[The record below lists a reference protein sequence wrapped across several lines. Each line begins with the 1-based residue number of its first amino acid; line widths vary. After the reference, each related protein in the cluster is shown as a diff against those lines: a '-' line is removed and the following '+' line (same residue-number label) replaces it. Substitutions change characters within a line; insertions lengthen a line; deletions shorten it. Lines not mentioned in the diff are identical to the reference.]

1 MIVIADTS
9 VLLNLALVGQ
19 IQLLR
24 VLFGTIVIPV
34 PVKDEFERLAAT
46 TGRFAGLVLPE
57 WVRVDTAAQTVM
69 DDEILQQLDPGEA
82 AAILLAV
89 KLHADAVLMDESEGR
104 AIAQARGLRT
114 IGILGILI
122 QARQAGHLAAVR
134 PVIEALRSKA
144 KFRLSDAL
152 VDHALAMCQE

>member
-24 VLFGTIVIPV
+24 ELFGVIVIPV
-34 PVKDEFERLAAT
+34 PVKDEFERLAVT

-57 WVRVDTAAQTVM
+57 WVRVYTASQTGM
-69 DDEILQQLDPGEA
+69 GDAILQQLDPGEA

-89 KLHADAVLMDESEGR
+89 KLHADAVLMDESVGR
-104 AIAQARGLRT
+104 VIAQARGLRT

-134 PVIEALRSKA
+134 PVIEALPARPSSGSATRS
-144 KFRLSDAL
+144 
-152 VDHALAMCQE
+152 

>member
-1 MIVIADTS
+1 MSSLIPRF
-9 VLLNLALVGQ
+9 LLNLVLVGQ

-24 VLFGTIVIPV
+24 VLFGVIVIPV
-34 PVKDEFERLAAT
+34 PVKDEFERLAVT

-57 WVRVDTAAQTVM
+57 WVRVDTASQTGM
-69 DDEILQQLDPGEA
+69 GDAILQQLDPGEA

-89 KLHADAVLMDESEGR
+89 KLHADAVLMDESVGR
-104 AIAQARGLRT
+104 VIAQARGLRT

-122 QARQAGHLAAVR
+122 QARQARHLVAVR

-144 KFRLSDAL
+144 KFRLSDTI
-152 VDHALAMCQE
+152 VNHALAMCQE

>member
-9 VLLNLALVGQ
+9 VLLNLALVGH

-46 TGRFAGLVLPE
+46 TGRFTGLVLPE
-57 WVRVDTAAQTVM
+57 WVRVDTAALTAM
-69 DDEILQQLDPGEA
+69 DDEILRQLDPGEA

-122 QARQAGHLAAVR
+122 QARQAGHLEAIR
-134 PVIEALRSKA
+134 PVIEALLSKA
-144 KFRLSDAL
+144 KFRLSDTL
-152 VDHALAMCQE
+152 VNHALEMCQE

>member
-1 MIVIADTS
+1 
-9 VLLNLALVGQ
+9 ALVGH

-24 VLFGTIVIPV
+24 VLFGAIVIPV

-46 TGRFAGLVLPE
+46 TGRFTGLVLPE
-57 WVRVDTAAQTVM
+57 WVRVDTAALTAM
-69 DDEILQQLDPGEA
+69 DDEILRQLDPGEA

-122 QARQAGHLAAVR
+122 QARQAGHLAAIR
-134 PVIEALRSKA
+134 PVIEALLSNA
-144 KFRLSDAL
+144 KFRLSDTL
-152 VDHALAMCQE
+152 VNHALEMCQE